1 MWFGAFLIFVAVPL
15 LELAL
20 LIKVGQSIGFW
31 PTMAIIVLTAGLGVA
46 VMQSHGIKTMQR
58 LQAALADDKTPV
70 PSVVD
75 GTFVMFAGLLLISP
89 GLITDVLGLLLLIPP
104 LRRAVGTWSVER
116 LRASGKVHTWTYS
129 SSTYSNT
136 GSTTGGPTTGGPERF
151 ERPSAGPLDS
161 RPTDSG
167 GHDNA
172 AEPSA
177 KRWPP
182 KPGTRSSRG
191 SGQVIDGEFERIDEK
206 TIKPRP
212 SKDAS

>member
-31 PTMAIIVLTAGLGVA
+31 STMAIIVLTAGLGVA
-46 VMQSHGIKTMQR
+46 VMQSHGLKTMQR

-70 PSVVD
+70 PSVID

-104 LRRAVGTWSVER
+104 LRRAVGTWCVER

-129 SSTYSNT
+129 SSTYSDT
-136 GSTTGGPTTGGPERF
+136 GSTTGGPERF

-161 RPTDSG
+161 RATDAG
-167 GHDNA
+167 LRDDVV
-172 AEPSA
+172 EPSA
-177 KRWPP
+177 KRWPL
-182 KPGTRSSRG
+182 KPGSRSSRG

-212 SKDAS
+212 SNDPS